1 MPQRPRRPRRLRAT
15 LALLTLTLAVLAT
28 GCATTVPASDT
39 TPPDVRL
46 TVIGAGNTFTLTPT
60 SADASRT
67 VTAGP
72 KVTLFAAAIDEQG
85 VKNVVIAGEIR
96 VNCASGDLGQ
106 ASFVSYQANNPEDP
120 SVGIGDEAS
129 DRRLTTLEL
138 DTGGF
143 AGYCRSG
150 FTFTGASGSF
160 RAHGENFHGGT
171 NDSAAFSLTVP

>member
-1 MPQRPRRPRRLRAT
+1 MLRTPRNLPAT
-15 LALLTLTLAVLAT
+15 LALIILTLATLAT

-46 TVIGAGNTFTLTPT
+46 TVIGAGDTFTLTPT

-72 KVTLFAAAIDEQG
+72 TVTLLAAAIDEQG
-85 VKNVVIAGEIR
+85 VKNVTIAGEMR
-96 VNCASGDLGQ
+96 VHCASGDLGQ
-106 ASFVSYQANNPEDP
+106 ISFVSYLSNNPEDP
-120 SVGIGDEAS
+120 SVGIGDEAV
-129 DRRLTTLEL
+129 DRRLTSLEL

-143 AGYCRSG
+143 AGYCGNG
-150 FTFTGASGSF
+150 FAFTSASGSF

-171 NDSAAFSLTVP
+171 NHSATFSLTVP

>member
-1 MPQRPRRPRRLRAT
+1 MPRRPQRLRPT
-15 LALLTLTLAVLAT
+15 LPLLALTLTAATLAT

-72 KVTLFAAAIDEQG
+72 KVTLFAAAIDDQG
-85 VKNVVIAGEIR
+85 VKNVEIAGELI
-96 VNCASGDLGQ
+96 VNCQSGDIGQ
-106 ASFVSYQANNPEDP
+106 RSFALYRANNPEDP
-120 SVGIGDEAS
+120 SIGIGDEAV

-138 DTGGF
+138 DTGSF
-143 AGYCRSG
+143 ANYCRNG
-150 FTFTGASGSF
+150 FTFTNASGSF
-160 RAHGENFHGGT
+160 AARGENFHGGT
-171 NDSAAFSLTVP
+171 NSSAAFTITVP